1 MIDKS
6 ASTTEEAIADV
17 QDGATIAIPGFFAA
31 GVPRVL
37 LQALIKKGVKNL
49 TLACGC
55 GPLLGASAEL
65 TQLVLNKQIKKVI
78 DSYGLYRSA
87 TKGASDPFEQAV
99 RSGEIELEVYPM
111 GTLAEKYRAG
121 GAGIPAFYTPTGVG
135 SIVEEIIVTNI
146 QKNRAKKETR
156 MFNGQKYILE
166 YALKTDFAFVHAHTG
181 DKEGNLKYRRTARNF
196 NHVMATAGKI
206 TIAEV
211 ENLVEPGELNS
222 EEVHTPGVYVQRI
235 LKVPRVTYAITID

>member
-6 ASTTEEAIADV
+6 VSTTEEAIREV
-17 QDGATIAIPGFFAA
+17 KDGATIAIPGFFAA

-65 TQLVLNKQIKKVI
+65 KQLVLNKQIKKVI

-135 SIVEEIIVTNI
+135 SVVEEIVITNI
-146 QKNRAKKETR
+146 HENRAKKETR
-156 MFNGQKYILE
+156 MFDGQKYILE
-166 YALKTDFAFVHAHTG
+166 RALKTDFAFVHAYMG

-211 ENLVEPGELNS
+211 ENLVEPGELDS

-235 LKVPRVTYAITID
+235 VRVPRVTYAITID